1 MTFSRAPT
9 IFSRLLARCLVGA
22 AVTTATT
29 GAVVAGVG
37 VAEST
42 GLAAGRVAVLDFL
55 TLAAAGVV
63 LTGLVGGGG
72 SGTGAGKVTGS
83 ALAAWMLFTLGLKF
97 MLT

>member
-1 MTFSRAPT
+1 M
-9 IFSRLLARCLVGA
+9 
-22 AVTTATT
+22 
-29 GAVVAGVG
+29 
-37 VAEST
+37 AEST

-63 LTGLVGGGG
+63 LTGLGGGG